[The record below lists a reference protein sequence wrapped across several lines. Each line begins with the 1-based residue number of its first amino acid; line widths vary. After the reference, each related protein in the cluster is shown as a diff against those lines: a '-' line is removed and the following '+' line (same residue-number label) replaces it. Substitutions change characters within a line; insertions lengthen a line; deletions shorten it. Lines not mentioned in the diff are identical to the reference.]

1 MGYKEGIL
9 QVLSH
14 LGYYSCFGEKNDV
27 LAVMNTSSNNEF
39 EVFISRFRDMRVV
52 EITNINDISM

>member
-1 MGYKEGIL
+1 MRYKEGIL
-9 QVLSH
+9 QVFSH
-14 LGYYSCFGEKNDV
+14 LGYYSCVSEKNDV
-27 LAVMNTSSNNEF
+27 LAVMNTSFNNEF